1 MYYFVENNG
10 GRKLTVINY
19 YTAAHVI
26 IILQHLTLQSLLLLH
41 AVYSDTEFIYNY
53 EDC

>member
-19 YTAAHVI
+19 YTAAHVM
-26 IILQHLTLQSLLLLH
+26 QHLTLQSLLLLH